1 MGRVQ
6 IPAETVYEVL
16 LEKKKKKIAAQSQR
30 LKNAFLFG
38 QIFGTE
44 STREFF
50 LVIPRMCTNTSR
62 KDMNPFLLQLH
73 LWIK

>member
-1 MGRVQ
+1 MDRVQ
-6 IPAETVYEVL
+6 IPAETVYKVL
-16 LEKKKKKIAAQSQR
+16 LKKIAAESKR

-38 QIFGTE
+38 QIFRTE
-44 STREFF
+44 LSREFF
-50 LVIPRMCTNTSR
+50 LVIPRMFPNTSG